1 MLLEREYTPGIINA
15 AISKAKAIPRD
26 QALKLSLRQQTNNRP
41 VFVVS
46 FDPRLPSIPK
56 LTRKHW
62 RSMNNQDSYLE
73 NVFKEAPLIAFKRQ
87 SNIKEALIKAKV
99 APKYTSKKRTLNGI
113 RKCGKCI
120 ICSYINEGNNIKSS
134 NFTWKINKKS
144 VMSRFKCDL
153 FNTV

>member
-1 MLLEREYTPGIINA
+1 MLLEREYTPGIIDA
-15 AISKAKAIPRD
+15 AINKAKAIPRD

-87 SNIKEALIKAKV
+87 SNIREALIKAKV
-99 APKYTSKKRTLNGI
+99 AP
-113 RKCGKCI
+113 
-120 ICSYINEGNNIKSS
+120 INTREKEHE
-134 NFTWKINKKS
+134 
-144 VMSRFKCDL
+144 MA
-153 FNTV
+153 